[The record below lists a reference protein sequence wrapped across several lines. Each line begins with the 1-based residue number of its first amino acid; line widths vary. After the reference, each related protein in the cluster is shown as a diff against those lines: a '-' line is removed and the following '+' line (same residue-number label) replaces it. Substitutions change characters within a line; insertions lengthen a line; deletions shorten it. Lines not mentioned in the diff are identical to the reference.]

1 MPDDTQQ
8 SMIVV
13 GERLARIETKIDM
26 VLDVTGDHEVRIRSL
41 EHGHEMLARA
51 QASPL
56 RAYLPTISMATAVIS
71 MIVVLWSMFHH
82 H

>member
-1 MPDDTQQ
+1 
-8 SMIVV
+8 MIVV

-26 VLDVTGDHEVRIRSL
+26 VLDVTGDHEQRIRAL
-41 EHGHEMLARA
+41 ESGHEDLARV

-56 RAYLPTISMATAVIS
+56 RVYALPLSMLATLVA
-71 MIVVLWSMFHH
+71 IVVTVWSTFHH